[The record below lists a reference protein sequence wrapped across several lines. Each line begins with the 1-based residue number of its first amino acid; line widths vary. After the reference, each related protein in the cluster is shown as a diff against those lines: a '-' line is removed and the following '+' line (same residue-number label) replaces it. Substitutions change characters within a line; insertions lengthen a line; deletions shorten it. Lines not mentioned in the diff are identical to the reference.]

1 MVLNLPLRASMK
13 PTVIML
19 MMPGSTASCPGS
31 RPSSSCCQ
39 RWGGGEE
46 GGVCLRYRAGIGE
59 WGCRWGGGGGGW
71 GSLVGVQGGPVLAQ
85 VLSLV
90 RWGTGPCVDCQAH

>member
-31 RPSSSCCQ
+31 RPSSS
-39 RWGGGEE
+39 WE
-46 GGVCLRYRAGIGE
+46 GGVSLRYRAGIGE
-59 WGCRWGGGGGGW
+59 RGCRWGGGDGGW